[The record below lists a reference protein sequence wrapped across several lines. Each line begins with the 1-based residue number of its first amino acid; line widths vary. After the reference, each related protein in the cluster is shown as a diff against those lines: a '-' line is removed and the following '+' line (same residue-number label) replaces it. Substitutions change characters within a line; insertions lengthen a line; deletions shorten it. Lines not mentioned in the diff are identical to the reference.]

1 MNLWIRSQ
9 DKTILI
15 NVKNL
20 LIDEKQKKI
29 YTVET
34 LSNATHQAVLGTYN
48 SKERTLEVLD
58 EINNAVLGII
68 SLEDIEEQGIKEYTG
83 NAILSKQSNSI
94 VYEMPEE

>member
-1 MNLWIRSQ
+1 MELWIRSQ

-20 LIDEKQKKI
+20 LIDDKDNSI

-34 LSNATHQAVLGTYN
+34 LDIGTHTANLGKYK
-48 SKERTLEVLD
+48 SQERALEVLD
-58 EINNAVLGII
+58 EIRNSILAL
-68 SLEDIEEQGIKEYTG
+68 SLKDIKEQNIKEYTG
-83 NAILSKQSNSI
+83 KAIFSKITNSI